1 MTLLII
7 LSQTPQPLTLFPDI
21 EVENQPHIFSTKIRI
36 SKPTSQKSKINVWL
50 PVIHSWPSSPFCY
63 INTSTSDK
71 FQDFRIKT
79 YYLLFCLQH
88 VICSYIHQPSQH
100 FCHKKPQPPFFVL
113 SQIYQCTWQV
123 INSVIETI

>member
-1 MTLLII
+1 MTPLII

-21 EVENQPHIFSTKIRI
+21 EVENQPHIFSPFVSTTKIRI

-50 PVIHSWPSSPFCY
+50 PVIHSWPSSLFCY

-88 VICSYIHQPSQH
+88 SSTFSTFVSQ
-100 FCHKKPQPPFFVL
+100 KTSTPFFVL